1 VFNGF
6 RNRFEICDVAV
17 CNRILGQGLDRIA
30 LDTVQALTGVAEF
43 DHLDGRSADVN
54 ADEGRRLR
62 LQEIEIQIE
71 VELQRISF
79 SILPG

>member
-17 CNRILGQGLDRIA
+17 SNRIFSQGLDCIA
-30 LDTVQALTGVAEF
+30 LDSVQAFARVAEF

-54 ADEGRRLR
+54 ANERRRLC

-71 VELQRISF
+71 IEMQ
-79 SILPG
+79 